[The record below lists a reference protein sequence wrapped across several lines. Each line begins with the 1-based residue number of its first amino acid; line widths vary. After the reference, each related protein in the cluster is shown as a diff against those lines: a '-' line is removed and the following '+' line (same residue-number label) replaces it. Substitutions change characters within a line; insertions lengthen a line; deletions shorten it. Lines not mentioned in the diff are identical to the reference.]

1 MKTNKLYKISAKIKT
16 HTNPLCELL
25 YEKIGILV
33 KETKSFYFFDSFRVK
48 KSTVTSIQEV
58 IG

>member
-1 MKTNKLYKISAKIKT
+1 MNILKRYKVSAKIKT
-16 HTNPLCELL
+16 HTQPLCELT
-25 YEKIGILV
+25 YEKIGTLI

-48 KSTVTSIQEV
+48 KSTVISIQEV

>member
-1 MKTNKLYKISAKIKT
+1 MTLKKRYKISAKIKT
-16 HTNPLCELL
+16 HTNPLCELT